1 MTDPLPPPPP
11 PPSASLPHTPQG
23 STTSP
28 DAPRAPLAIGSILG
42 RTFSIWVRSLPVVT
56 AFSLLVFAPLIA
68 WARWFTSTERGW
80 EQERNF
86 LVAVWGISGVLSALV
101 SGGLARGVLARLG
114 GREVSP
120 AFGLSSALTRLL
132 PVLGV
137 TVLTWIYAFFA
148 GLGMGVTSR
157 PILTF
162 VRSGV
167 LEDVFAV
174 LTLLVMLLVTTTFHV
189 AVPVVVLERPGAR
202 MAMERSAFL
211 TSGNRLRL
219 FGLTLL
225 FTGLG
230 TGATWA
236 AGALLSGS
244 LSTVVLGFI
253 GVTALV
259 LAPLG
264 AISGAVAY
272 HDLRRSRE
280 GTPVEDLGAVFE

>member
-1 MTDPLPPPPP
+1 
-11 PPSASLPHTPQG
+11 
-23 STTSP
+23 
-28 DAPRAPLAIGSILG
+28 
-42 RTFSIWVRSLPVVT
+42 
-56 AFSLLVFAPLIA
+56 
-68 WARWFTSTERGW
+68 
-80 EQERNF
+80 
-86 LVAVWGISGVLSALV
+86 
-101 SGGLARGVLARLG
+101 
-114 GREVSP
+114 
-120 AFGLSSALTRLL
+120 
-132 PVLGV
+132 
-137 TVLTWIYAFFA
+137 
-148 GLGMGVTSR
+148 
-157 PILTF
+157 
-162 VRSGV
+162 
-167 LEDVFAV
+167 VFAV

-202 MAMERSAFL
+202 MGMERERVPDLGQSPAA
-211 TSGNRLRL
+211 LRTL
-219 FGLTLL
+219 LL